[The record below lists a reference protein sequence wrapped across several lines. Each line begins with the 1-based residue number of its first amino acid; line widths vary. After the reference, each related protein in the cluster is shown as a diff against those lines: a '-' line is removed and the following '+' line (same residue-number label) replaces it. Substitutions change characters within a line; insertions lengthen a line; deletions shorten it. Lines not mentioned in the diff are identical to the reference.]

1 MEAGDRT
8 ERPKTFLGFSQ
19 QTLSDLEQGCQVLP
33 DLDAQ
38 QDVMNDTA
46 DVRFFV
52 FAFNH

>member
-19 QTLSDLEQGCQVLP
+19 QTLSDLEQGP
-33 DLDAQ
+33 DVDAQ

-52 FAFNH
+52 FVFNH